1 MDLLDALR
9 THRLLA
15 IVRTTD
21 PEAALGLVLTLADC
35 GVRLVEVSLTTPSA
49 FDVLRRARAALGDGF
64 GLGAGTVLT
73 AEDARRAADAGA
85 AYLVTPAIAPSLA
98 AATEVGLPVL
108 AGALTPS
115 EVVQAHLAGATAIKL
130 FPASIGGPAYLR
142 ALRDPFPTVPFV
154 AVGGVDLAAAKE
166 YLALGAVAV
175 GVGSPLVGDP
185 AQVRSRAAAF
195 LSAVTSP

>member
-21 PEAALGLVLTLADC
+21 PGTALDLVLTLADC
-35 GVRLVEVSLTTPSA
+35 GIRLVEVSLTTPSV
-49 FDVLRRARAALGDGF
+49 FEVLRKARSALGPEY

-73 AEDARRAADAGA
+73 ADDAHRAADAGA
-85 AYLVTPAIAPSLA
+85 SYLVTPAIAPSLA
-98 AATEVGLPVL
+98 TAAELGLPVL

-115 EVVQAHLAGATAIKL
+115 EVVQAQLAGAAAVKL
-130 FPASIGGPAYLR
+130 FPASVGGPAYLR
-142 ALRDPFPTVPFV
+142 ALRDPFPAVSFVP
-154 AVGGVDLAAAKE
+154 VGGVDLAAAKE

-175 GVGSPLVGDP
+175 GVGSPLIGDP
-185 AQVRSRAAAF
+185 AKIRSRAAAF
-195 LSAVTSP
+195 LEGVAR